1 MLLCSI
7 SMEFDT
13 IRIHGLKGL
22 TVNDIEVIQ
31 RMLQAELDQA
41 TDVTCLRFESLC
53 LTVLPGLLHLLGL
66 LQNAPSDRVLLSV
79 VVSESWILLG
89 LLLFY
94 LLLPSS
100 ILDPLLQDYVED
112 QLRQTMAG
120 NLLDMLF
127 LLNYQASLLN
137 GDIHESDT
145 VVAGEM
151 YSLYETVL
159 KKNKQAGEEFQ
170 YGQFVRE
177 SANSFDQLYST
188 LYSFGVSI
196 ISLNRLHNLQYRS
209 LTHLSLC
216 IQNGRLN
223 CSSKTLSA
231 LERIPE
237 VMTVTFKKLQA
248 SPFAAST
255 TEVTVQEW
263 NDDMVLLK
271 KEERILQSNIQ
282 SFKQS
287 LHRSYSGY
295 RDIILPIQGA
305 VSQLQHGL
313 RELITVSSAVSSQ
326 VNMSLGNLSTNY
338 RFLQAFTQF
347 PFRVISTNYLTL
359 GTEMTALMNMEVLKN
374 ARSKSLVFRSL
385 LTQLLLFNVTVLRRT
400 VADSAITDFIS
411 SFTDLFNTQKELE
424 AKKVRVKQ

>member
-209 LTHLSLC
+209 LTHLILC